1 MTQKM
6 CHSPTLE
13 LAKGSITNTRAVY
26 VAVKGRWGDIAVT
39 ISSTSLENVQT
50 KMSKKLM
57 MQVNIRV
64 KKDKYMSTLRA
75 RTDTKIQGVYFSR
88 NLCL

>member
-13 LAKGSITNTRAVY
+13 LANGSITHTRAVY
-26 VAVKGRWGDIAVT
+26 VAVKGRCGAISVT
-39 ISSTSLENVQT
+39 SSSTSPENVQT

-64 KKDKYMSTLRA
+64 NKDKYMSTLRA
-75 RTDTKIQGVYFSR
+75 RTATKIQGIYRSR